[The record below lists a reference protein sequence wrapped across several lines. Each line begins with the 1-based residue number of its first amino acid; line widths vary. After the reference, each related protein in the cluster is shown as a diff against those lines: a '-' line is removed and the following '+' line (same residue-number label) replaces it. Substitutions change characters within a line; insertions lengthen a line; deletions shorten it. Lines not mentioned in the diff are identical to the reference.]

1 MKTNV
6 NSNSGQRL
14 HQIRVHREKSQGQIA
29 KAIGV
34 SVGTIQNYEHG
45 RAHITMGRIEQL
57 ARALQCEPADL
68 LARPDSPLPRY
79 RRPRYQYKQ
88 FACGL
93 AAVLAMSSLDPT
105 LGRSPQLTLDLK
117 QLADKLNRIDPD
129 DLA

>member
-68 LARPDSPLPRY
+68 LARPDSPPPRY
-79 RRPRYQYKQ
+79 RRYKQ